1 MNQERNKILY
11 VAVPALLVAILLI
24 GYSVFLSTKKST
36 VNLIVIPNFTKV
48 TVDGKAVK
56 PGKLSLKPGK
66 HTVNGV
72 LEGYETIEKTFTLE
86 EGAPIKDITVFPNPE
101 SSDALNWAN
110 SNPELMKKR
119 EGLAGEEAR
128 LNGERFRD
136 GNKILEQLPYRSLIF
151 NIDYGISEKNNDDI
165 ILYVEASSPID
176 RQYAIAQIKDWGFD
190 PSLYSIVFSDFSNP
204 LGLE

>member
-1 MNQERNKILY
+1 
-11 VAVPALLVAILLI
+11 
-24 GYSVFLSTKKST
+24 
-36 VNLIVIPNFTKV
+36 
-48 TVDGKAVK
+48 
-56 PGKLSLKPGK
+56 
-66 HTVNGV
+66 
-72 LEGYETIEKTFTLE
+72 
-86 EGAPIKDITVFPNPE
+86 
-101 SSDALNWAN
+101 
-110 SNPELMKKR
+110 MKKR